1 MKESVIT
8 LTFLATSTVI
18 KRANFLQIDRNS
30 TERRAVIIL
39 SLKNGYIKSNLF
51 KNTYTIPYHFL
62 FHLVF
67 RAIYYYICR
76 A

>member
-8 LTFLATSTVI
+8 LTFLATTRVI

-51 KNTYTIPYHFL
+51 KNTYTIPYTFY
-62 FHLVF
+62 FT
-67 RAIYYYICR
+67 
-76 A
+76 